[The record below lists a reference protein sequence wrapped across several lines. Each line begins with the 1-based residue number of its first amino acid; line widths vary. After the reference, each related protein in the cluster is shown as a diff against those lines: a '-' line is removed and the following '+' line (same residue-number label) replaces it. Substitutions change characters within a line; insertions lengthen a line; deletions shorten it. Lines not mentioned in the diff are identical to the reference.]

1 MSAIRHTAL
10 LATLLLLSTWPAAA
24 QQASQIDG
32 DSVSAQ
38 ASDAMDSS
46 AEVVRNGA
54 ISAKAGTGPVIADY
68 GPVFDMPATAFR
80 LSTKQI
86 HKVLFDVAGGKRERD
101 TLNRRLETVA
111 RFLNMHARNGIAPER
126 LQLAVIMHGGSSFD
140 ALSDAAY
147 HQRFGM
153 DNPNTAL
160 IGALRNAGVTLY
172 LCGQSAGFN
181 GIAAHELSPQV
192 ELALSAMTVTVELD
206 SQGYVVLP

>member
-1 MSAIRHTAL
+1 MSAIRRSALFAAL
-10 LATLLLLSTWPAAA
+10 LQLSAWPAAA
-24 QQASQIDG
+24 QQASQEHG
-32 DSVSAQ
+32 DSVSVQDSAVQ
-38 ASDAMDSS
+38 LSS
-46 AEVVRNGA
+46 AEVVRTGT

-68 GPVFDMPATAFR
+68 GPVFDLPATAFQ
-80 LSTKQI
+80 LSSNQL
-86 HKVLFDVAGGKRERD
+86 HKVLFDVAGGKRARD

-147 HQRFGM
+147 RQRFGT

-160 IGALRNAGVTLY
+160 ITALREAGVTLY

-181 GIAAHELSPQV
+181 GIKVSELSPHV

-206 SQGYVVLP
+206 SQGYAVLP